1 MGAKVTFDDHN
12 QGGKLVLIE
21 GVADRKV
28 KILKEMSL
36 RKCMAAVC
44 LPPSMARPKRPDRD
58 AH

>member
-36 RKCMAAVC
+36 RK
-44 LPPSMARPKRPDRD
+44 
-58 AH
+58 